1 MITSDSIQLN
11 TKIKR
16 AILEQKIDE
25 LKTSAYDL
33 RLNAEVALAQAE
45 VYDDR
50 DAQSLTEEAAKDQKK
65 AASAESGIR
74 RLIVLR
80 GELPTEGKPEQK
92 PDSTTEDAAP
102 PAEDPEE

>member
-1 MITSDSIQLN
+1 MTTSDPIQPN

-16 AILEQKIDE
+16 AILDKKIDD
-25 LKTSAYDL
+25 LKNTAYDL

-45 VYDDR
+45 VYDSQ
-50 DAQSLTEEAAKDQKK
+50 DAKGLIEAAANDQKK

-80 GELPTEGKPEQK
+80 DELPT
-92 PDSTTEDAAP
+92 DAGP
-102 PAEDPEE
+102 PPEDPEG